1 MMNIKSERLKKLEAE
16 LQDLE
21 QWQKLGLVPK
31 KDVQKHSEEISSL
44 REKIGEERD
53 RLRFLKESG
62 ETEEYTPPKRATG
75 RQAVHEPQSL
85 PDIDIAEEGFTDAGL
100 EMETEPFDV
109 ETTASGE
116 EAEEVDEEGEA
127 LQRKT
132 TMRILLATA
141 TVGAEGFLK
150 IPMLMTGSPAVAHQ
164 PLFSHPILLEEV
176 PLLPFFVVPDREE
189 YKEPFFEALLSELA
203 LRSTALKDREILSI
217 YFGGGDPHKTPFR
230 EVSAP
235 ASGDRSLGRRSPNCE
250 ITLEANPRRRHPLKD
265 ARV

>member
-1 MMNIKSERLKKLEAE
+1 MNIKSERLKKLEAE

-116 EAEEVDEEGEA
+116 EAEEVDEEGGSA
-127 LQRKT
+127 
-132 TMRILLATA
+132 
-141 TVGAEGFLK
+141 AEEDDDED
-150 IPMLMTGSPAVAHQ
+150 P
-164 PLFSHPILLEEV
+164 FSDRNRWRRGVLED
-176 PLLPFFVVPDREE
+176 PD
-189 YKEPFFEALLSELA
+189 
-203 LRSTALKDREILSI
+203 
-217 YFGGGDPHKTPFR
+217 
-230 EVSAP
+230 
-235 ASGDRSLGRRSPNCE
+235 
-250 ITLEANPRRRHPLKD
+250 AND
-265 ARV
+265 W